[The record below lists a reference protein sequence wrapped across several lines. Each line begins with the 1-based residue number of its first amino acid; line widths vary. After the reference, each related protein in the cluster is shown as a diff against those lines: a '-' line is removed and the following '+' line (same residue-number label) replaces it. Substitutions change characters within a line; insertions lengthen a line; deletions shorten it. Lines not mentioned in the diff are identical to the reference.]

1 LRDRQYFLGIDGG
14 GSKCKARLEDAEGN
28 LLAETVAGPANPV
41 RDYALAIASI
51 NEACQSVYKLAGLP
65 LGAMAN
71 TSLGMGLAGINL
83 PHCRQAM
90 LAWSHPFAE
99 LNLSTDLHI
108 ACLGAHGSQ
117 NGAIVIVGT
126 GSSAMVTKDNKSFEY
141 GGHGFLLGD
150 KGSGAWFG
158 AQAVRWVLESFDG
171 LTTTSHFTHAL
182 CQFAHCYSATELAEK
197 YLSASPAQF
206 AQFAPLIFD
215 FAEQQDEVA
224 LALVREGASYLSAL
238 SRQLLHHQPSRLAFI
253 GGLAERVKPWLDADI
268 QQQVSRALQPPEC
281 GAVLLAKQPIK
292 SLESAS

>member
-1 LRDRQYFLGIDGG
+1 LLEQQYFLGIDGG
-14 GSKCKARLEDAEGN
+14 GSKCKARLEDAKGN
-28 LLAETVAGPANPV
+28 LLAESVAGPANPV

-51 NEACQSVYKLAGLP
+51 NEACQTVFKLAGLP
-65 LGAMAN
+65 AGAMAN
-71 TSLGMGLAGINL
+71 TSLGMGLAGVNL
-83 PHCRQAM
+83 PQCRQAM
-90 LAWSHPFAE
+90 LAWSHPFAG

-126 GSSAMVTKDNKSFEY
+126 GSSAMVNKDNECFEY

-171 LTTTSHFTHAL
+171 LNINSHFTQAL
-182 CQFAHCYSATELAEK
+182 CKFAHCDSATALTEK
-197 YLSASPAQF
+197 YLGASPAQF

-224 LALVREGASYLSAL
+224 LALVRDGAGYLSAL
-238 SRQLLHHQPSRLAFI
+238 SRQLLNHQPSRLAFI
-253 GGLAERVKPWLDADI
+253 GGLADRVKPWLDVDI
-268 QQQVSRALQPPEC
+268 QQQVSSALQPPEC

-292 SLESAS
+292 LMESAL